1 MLHSL
6 PVSSCLAF
14 HRFVTAHMLIFGQE
28 LQGYQNMRD
37 SSYTLLLSL
46 MGDINL
52 ESLEEVNAFWGPVF
66 VILFTLVATFIV
78 LNIFIAIVTEGY
90 EDVRDELARSKR
102 YNLRE
107 QFGWYLADRLRAIP
121 KYGKTLDFKAR
132 YYFSTAR
139 LARRVNAQSEKLK
152 LMLKNRGVRIS
163 ESAAD
168 AGVAGTNRYGTD
180 EDNGGHGCASHVC
193 CSCCPEWLGGRPTHP
208 SQHPRIPHINEQSPH
223 GRYGL
228 YLMLQPHGSASA
240 GPSKRGGHTRESP
253 QFRAS
258 NPLNAIPK

>member
-1 MLHSL
+1 
-6 PVSSCLAF
+6 
-14 HRFVTAHMLIFGQE
+14 MLIFGQE

-37 SSYTLLLSL
+37 SSYSLLLSL

-107 QFGWYLADRLRAIP
+107 EFGWYIADRLRAIP

-152 LMLKNRGVRIS
+152 LMLKNRGVKIS
-163 ESAAD
+163 EAGAD
-168 AGVAGTNRYGTD
+168 AGVAGTNRFGTD
-180 EDNGGHGCASHVC
+180 DENGGHGCASRTC
-193 CSCCPEWLGGRPTHP
+193 CACCPEWLGGQPSHP
-208 SQHPRIPHINEQSPH
+208 SEHPRIPHIHDQSAH

-228 YLMLQPHGSASA
+228 YLMKQPHSGATASPSGA
-240 GPSKRGGHTRESP
+240 GGVHRTGE

-258 NPLNAIPK
+258 NPLNAVAK